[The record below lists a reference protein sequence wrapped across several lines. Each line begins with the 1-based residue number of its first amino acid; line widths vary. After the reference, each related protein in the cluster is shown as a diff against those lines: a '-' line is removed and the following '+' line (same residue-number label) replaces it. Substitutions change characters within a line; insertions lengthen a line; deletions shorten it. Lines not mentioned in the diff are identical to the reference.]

1 VGPKFLVTSR
11 TRPWAYGL
19 VCASFG
25 FSLRDRSHSAWFVYD
40 FDRFCT
46 AAGVRVDPRCCL
58 PNGPCC
64 SASSCTHAAPTC
76 DECDHLAKSETCGR
90 HVPVCRR
97 PRPGLIR
104 VPPLAALFRHPSD
117 KSSSFCER
125 TSSGSCTLPT
135 WSRDQLSH
143 VLSLVLELAL
153 FSVRSSTGD
162 SPDPHPRSM
171 TRAKR
176 RTPEASSSSRWSCG
190 QHQRWRVAYSAN
202 GAYNLE
208 CPGSPRCLT
217 TGVDAGTCPHR
228 KIQGKRDVT

>member
-1 VGPKFLVTSR
+1 MTP
-11 TRPWAYGL
+11 A
-19 VCASFG
+19 
-25 FSLRDRSHSAWFVYD
+25 
-40 FDRFCT
+40 
-46 AAGVRVDPRCCL
+46 
-58 PNGPCC
+58 
-64 SASSCTHAAPTC
+64 C
-76 DECDHLAKSETCGR
+76 DERDHLAKSETCDR

-176 RTPEASSSSRWSCG
+176 RTPEASSSSRWSK
-190 QHQRWRVAYSAN
+190 RSAPTM
-202 GAYNLE
+202 A
-208 CPGSPRCLT
+208 RCLFSEW
-217 TGVDAGTCPHR
+217 R
-228 KIQGKRDVT
+228 IQLRVSRIPALSNYWRGRGYLSPSENPGKA